1 MKAFKYTARSSYGA
15 TVDGIIEANTK
26 DEAIAQLKDDGYIV
40 TKIEASGGEHD
51 IDLRIG
57 GKKTKE
63 KTLSIMCSQ
72 FAIILEA
79 GLPIVRTL
87 ELVAGQTE
95 DKTLKEILS
104 NVANDVAAGYELA
117 GSFEKHGG
125 HLPTT
130 FIESVRAGEQS
141 GNLTLVF
148 RRLADFYR
156 KQSETKGKVKSAM
169 MYPAFIMVV
178 AVIVVGVIMVFAV
191 PTFKSTFE
199 GMGTE
204 LPVPTKI
211 VIAMSEFLSKF
222 WWVIVLIAGGIFGGI
237 QLAKRK
243 SEDFHLKWS
252 QLGTKLPVLGRVTT
266 MSCSSQYAST
276 MAVMMTAGLSSAQS
290 VDVTARTISNYY
302 MGYKLA
308 EIVPDLEAGKP
319 LGESL
324 AKSAAYPPLVT
335 EMTGVGEETGELE
348 HTLEVV
354 SDYYDFEVQEATSRA
369 IGMLEPITI
378 CLLAGIVC
386 LVLLA
391 VYLPMFSI
399 YGDFNASM

>member
-15 TVDGIIEANTK
+15 TVDGIIEANTR
-26 DEAIAQLKDDGYIV
+26 DEAIGMLKDDGYIV
-40 TKIEASGGEHD
+40 MQIEASGSEHD

-63 KTLSIMCSQ
+63 KTLSVMCTQ

-87 ELVAGQTE
+87 ELVGSQME

-130 FIESVRAGEQS
+130 FIESIRAGEQS
-141 GNLTLVF
+141 GNLTIVF
-148 RRLADFYR
+148 QRLADFYR
-156 KQSETKGKVKSAM
+156 KQAETKGKVKGAL
-169 MYPAFIMVV
+169 MYPTFIMVV
-178 AVIVVGVIMVFAV
+178 AVIVVGVIMIFAV
-191 PTFKSTFE
+191 PTFKTTFE
-199 GMGTE
+199 SMGNE
-204 LPVPTKI
+204 LPLPTQI
-211 VIAMSEFLSKF
+211 LIGLSDFLTKF
-222 WWVIVLIAGGIFGGI
+222 WWVFILIAALLYGGV

-243 SEDFHLKWS
+243 SEEFHLKWS
-252 QLGTKLPVLGRVTT
+252 QLGTKLPVLGKVT
-266 MSCSSQYAST
+266 SLSSASQYAST
-276 MAVMMTAGLSSAQS
+276 MAVMMTAGLSTPQA
-290 VDVTARTISNYY
+290 VEVTSRTIENFY

-308 EIVPDLEAGKP
+308 GIVPDLEAGRP
-319 LGESL
+319 LAETL
-324 AKSAAYPPLVT
+324 AATEAYPTLAV
-335 EMTGVGEETGELE
+335 EMTGVGEQTGELE

-354 SDYYDFEVQEATSRA
+354 SDYYDFEVKEATDRA
-369 IGMLEPITI
+369 IGMMEPITI

-386 LVLLA
+386 LILLA

-399 YGDFNASM
+399 YGDFNSTL

>member
-1 MKAFKYTARSSYGA
+1 MKAFRYTARSSYGA
-15 TVDGIIEANTK
+15 AVDGIIEANTTG
-26 DEAIAQLKDDGYIV
+26 EAVALLKHDGYIV
-40 TKIEASGGEHD
+40 TSIEESGSEHD

-63 KTLSIMCSQ
+63 KTLSMMCTQ

-87 ELVAGQTE
+87 ELVGGQTE

-104 NVANDVAAGYELA
+104 NVADDVAAGYELA
-117 GSFEKHGG
+117 ASFEKHGG

-169 MYPAFIMVV
+169 MYPSFIMIV

-191 PTFKSTFE
+191 PTFKTTFDS
-199 GMGTE
+199 MGSE
-204 LPVPTKI
+204 LPLPTQI
-211 VIAMSEFLSKF
+211 MIDCSNFLTKT
-222 WWVIVLIAGGIFGGI
+222 WWIFLVVGALLYGGI
-237 QLAKRK
+237 QLAKHK
-243 SEDFHLKWS
+243 SETFHLKWS
-252 QLGTKLPVLGRVTT
+252 ELGTKVPVLGNIAV
-266 MSCSSQYAST
+266 MSSSAQYAST
-276 MAVMMTAGLSSAQS
+276 MAVMMTAGLSASQA
-290 VDVTARTISNYY
+290 VEVTSRTIENYF

-308 EIVPDLEAGKP
+308 SIVPDLEAGKP
-319 LGESL
+319 VAECL
-324 AKSAAYPPLVT
+324 ATTEAYPQLVV
-335 EMTGVGEETGELE
+335 EMTGVGEQTGELE

-354 SDYYDFEVQEATSRA
+354 SDYYDFEVNEATSRA
-369 IGMLEPITI
+369 IGLMEPITI

-386 LVLLA
+386 VILLA

-399 YGDFNASM
+399 YGDFNSTL

>member
-15 TVDGIIEANTK
+15 TVDGVVEANTLE
-26 DEAIAQLKDDGYIV
+26 DAVNQLKDDGYIV
-40 TKIEASGGEHD
+40 TSIEASGGEHD

-57 GKKTKE
+57 GRKTKE
-63 KTLSIMCSQ
+63 KTLSIMCNQ

-104 NVANDVAAGYELA
+104 NVADDVAAGYELA
-117 GSFEKHGG
+117 SSFEKHGG
-125 HLPTT
+125 NLPTT

-141 GNLTLVF
+141 GNLTIVF
-148 RRLADFYR
+148 RRLAEFYR

-169 MYPAFIMVV
+169 MYPTFIMIV
-178 AVIVVGVIMVFAV
+178 AVIVIIVIMVFAV

-204 LPVPTKI
+204 LPLPTQI
-211 VIAMSEFLSKF
+211 MINISEFMSKF
-222 WWVIVLIAGGIFGGI
+222 WWVFILIGGGAYGLV
-237 QLAKRK
+237 QLAKKK
-243 SEDFHLKWS
+243 SEDFRLKWS
-252 QLGTKLPVLGRVTT
+252 KLGTKVPVLGKITL
-266 MSCSSQYAST
+266 MNSSAQYAST
-276 MAVMMTAGLSSAQS
+276 MAVMMTAGLSASQA
-290 VDVTARTISNYY
+290 VDVTSRTISNYY
-302 MGYKLA
+302 MGHALA
-308 EIVPDLEAGKP
+308 SIVPDLEAGKP
-319 LGESL
+319 LAESL
-324 AKSAAYPPLVT
+324 AATETYPRLVT

-369 IGMLEPITI
+369 IGLMEPITI
-378 CLLAGIVC
+378 CVLAVIVC
-386 LVLLA
+386 GILLA

-399 YGDFNASM
+399 YGDFNSTL